1 MIAKL
6 LKRSLKLVNKKL
18 EVSKSEISEMIE
30 KNYGEVDLIEFENLL
45 GHEAQ
50 KRLEKS
56 LWYH

>member
-1 MIAKL
+1 
-6 LKRSLKLVNKKL
+6 LVNKKL